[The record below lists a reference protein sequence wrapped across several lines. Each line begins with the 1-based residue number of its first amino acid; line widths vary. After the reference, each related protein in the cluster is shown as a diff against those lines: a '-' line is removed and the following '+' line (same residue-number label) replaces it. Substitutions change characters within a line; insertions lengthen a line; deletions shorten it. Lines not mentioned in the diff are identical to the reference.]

1 MRSYAF
7 TVISHIV
14 GIVLST
20 GLLFYCVHEEIIFC
34 PTFCGIAILYFSIHL
49 YFIQMRQVKYW
60 RYVVDCLRQQDLIQ
74 IVRSPYED
82 KVMRELADDLSAA
95 LRSLRGRLMD
105 EEVRRQYFESLL
117 NKVDTAVLV
126 TDKAGHIEWMN
137 QAAVTHLGQISQ
149 LPETLLKASVAHDTP
164 VIRIEQNSTVLEMA
178 ISRTTFATQG
188 REQQLISLKNIHSVL
203 ERNEMEAWQKLIRV
217 LTHEIMN
224 SITPIISLSETL
236 SERGIP
242 SQLGEKEY
250 SVMLQAMQTIH
261 RRSKGLLE
269 FVENYRR
276 LTRIPAPIR
285 TQISIA
291 ELFTDLKKLFP
302 EEEFQFEVPSPEL
315 KLNVDRTQIE
325 QILINLLK
333 NAREACSRKSDKKIQ
348 VKARKLS
355 AGNTTLTISDNGEGI
370 LPDVLD
376 KIFVP
381 FFTTKTS
388 GSGIGLSLC
397 KQIMTLHEGSINVK
411 SEVGKGSCFIL
422 TFPK

>member
-1 MRSYAF
+1 MRRFAIR
-7 TVISHIV
+7 VILHILL
-14 GIVLST
+14 IVLLSI
-20 GLLFYCVHEEIIFC
+20 GSYLLFQKQLWFSTTICIILLITTGVHLYRMQFKQIALLRRLTDGLRYNDMMQTFHPPFKNKIMNEWAEELSDTLKDFRGKLLAEEIKHQ
-34 PTFCGIAILYFSIHL
+34 Y
-49 YFIQMRQVKYW
+49 
-60 RYVVDCLRQQDLIQ
+60 
-74 IVRSPYED
+74 YEN
-82 KVMRELADDLSAA
+82 
-95 LRSLRGRLMD
+95 
-105 EEVRRQYFESLL
+105 LL

-126 TDKAGHIEWMN
+126 ADKAGHIEWMN

-149 LPETLLKASVAHDTP
+149 LPESLLKASATSDTP
-164 VIRIEQNSTVLEMA
+164 VIRIEQNNTVLEMA
-178 ISRTTFATQG
+178 ISCTTFATQG

-261 RRSKGLLE
+261 KRSKGLLE

-302 EEEFQFEVPSPEL
+302 EEEFQFEVPPPEL
-315 KLNVDRTQIE
+315 KLNADRTQIE

>member
-1 MRSYAF
+1 MKQYSLV
-7 TVISHIV
+7 VILHIC
-14 GIVLST
+14 
-20 GLLFYCVHEEIIFC
+20 LL
-34 PTFCGIAILYFSIHL
+34 AILSVGVYVLYCADLWFSMLITFLFLLGTGIHL
-49 YFIQMRQVKYW
+49 YYIQMKQ
-60 RYVVDCLRQQDLIQ
+60 LQM
-74 IVRSPYED
+74 
-82 KVMRELADDLSAA
+82 MRRLTD
-95 LRSLRGRLMD
+95 SLRYNDMTQAFRPPYKNKLMTEMAVELSETLQAFRARLL
-105 EEVRRQYFESLL
+105 EEEIKHQYYESLL

-126 TDKAGHIEWMN
+126 TDMSGRIEWLN
-137 QAAVTHLGQISQ
+137 RAATAQLGQDPQ
-149 LPETLLKASVAHDTP
+149 LPAELLSLPSGETQ
-164 VIRIEQNSTVLEMA
+164 VIRIHRNGTTLEMA
-178 ISRTTFATQG
+178 VATTLFVARG
-188 REQQLISLKNIHSVL
+188 MERRLISLKNIHSVL

-315 KLNVDRTQIE
+315 KLNVDRAQIE

-411 SEVGKGSCFIL
+411 SEVGKGSSFIL

>member
-1 MRSYAF
+1 MKQYSLV
-7 TVISHIV
+7 VILHIC
-14 GIVLST
+14 
-20 GLLFYCVHEEIIFC
+20 LL
-34 PTFCGIAILYFSIHL
+34 AILSVGVYVLYCADLWFSMLITFLFLLGTGIHL
-49 YFIQMRQVKYW
+49 YYIQMKQ
-60 RYVVDCLRQQDLIQ
+60 LQM
-74 IVRSPYED
+74 
-82 KVMRELADDLSAA
+82 MRRLTD
-95 LRSLRGRLMD
+95 SLRYNDMTQAFRPPYKNKLMTEMAVELSETLQAFRARLL
-105 EEVRRQYFESLL
+105 EEEIKHQYYESLL

-126 TDKAGHIEWMN
+126 TDMSGRIEWLN
-137 QAAVTHLGQISQ
+137 RAATAQLGQDPQ
-149 LPETLLKASVAHDTP
+149 LPAELLSLPSGETQ
-164 VIRIEQNSTVLEMA
+164 VIRIHRNGTTLEMA
-178 ISRTTFATQG
+178 VATTLFVARG
-188 REQQLISLKNIHSVL
+188 MERRLISLKNIHSVL

-411 SEVGKGSCFIL
+411 SEVGKGSSFIL